1 MLEVSETQLKNK
13 PNYLLYIHTP
23 FCGTCHVA
31 RTFLEKIEATHRQTI
46 FYEMNGSLNPDFMQR
61 NKIESVPCLLIK
73 RDDEIKENIYI
84 PFCSKHLPIFI
95 PLSTRTIFNQKM
107 IFVDKKINNC

>member
-73 RDDEIKENIYI
+73 RDDEIKEKIYTFHSVANIYQYLFRYQ
-84 PFCSKHLPIFI
+84 PELF
-95 PLSTRTIFNQKM
+95 ST
-107 IFVDKKINNC
+107 KK